1 MIVKKTKDYT
11 VNMWRLL
18 KIIKKPKSK
27 EYFHVAKVCGISI
40 LIMGALMSSIRLII
54 DLITLFIKKIL
65 KG

>member
-1 MIVKKTKDYT
+1 MVVKKTKEYT

-18 KIIKKPKSK
+18 KIIKKPKQK

-40 LIMGALMSSIRLII
+40 LIMGALMSTVRLII
-54 DLITLFIKKIL
+54 DLMTLFIKKIF